1 MNLKNEFDRLETT
14 LIFLY
19 SKIALL
25 VDDDNDDEAVQ
36 HQMAYLSEEIDLTK
50 TKLLDI
56 EMKIFLSTLSNEE
69 DESIH

>member
-1 MNLKNEFDRLETT
+1 MNLENEFDRIETT
-14 LIFLY
+14 LNFLY
-19 SKIALL
+19 SKMALL
-25 VDDDNDDEAVQ
+25 VDDDEAVQ

-69 DESIH
+69 DGSIH

>member
-1 MNLKNEFDRLETT
+1 MNLENEFDRLETT
-14 LIFLY
+14 LNFLY
-19 SKIALL
+19 SKMALL
-25 VDDDNDDEAVQ
+25 VDDDESVQ

-69 DESIH
+69 KDESIH

>member
-1 MNLKNEFDRLETT
+1 MNLENEFDRLETT
-14 LIFLY
+14 LNFLY
-19 SKIALL
+19 SKMALL
-25 VDDDNDDEAVQ
+25 VDDDESIQ

-69 DESIH
+69 EDESIH

>member
-1 MNLKNEFDRLETT
+1 MNLENEFDRLETT
-14 LIFLY
+14 LNFLY
-19 SKIALL
+19 SKMALL
-25 VDDDNDDEAVQ
+25 VDDDESVQ

-69 DESIH
+69 EDESIH

>member
-14 LIFLY
+14 LNFLY
-19 SKIALL
+19 SKMALL
-25 VDDDNDDEAVQ
+25 VDDDESVQ

-50 TKLLDI
+50 TKLLEI

-69 DESIH
+69 EDESIH